1 MKTPGGE
8 QSRKH
13 EWATPPSGRRP
24 TFTGAERAALAL
36 TAAFTRLSHRVDPV
50 SDEIWYE
57 AGGMSRNTP
66 GGTWSKAKIG

>member
-50 SDEIWYE
+50 PDEI
-57 AGGMSRNTP
+57 
-66 GGTWSKAKIG
+66 